1 MVLTVAQARGG
12 ESQPHHTG
20 APESQIGDEGE
31 NCFRSNRRPGI
42 WHDLG
47 VEERENLSVVLSL
60 CLGQTPGWMDGCT
73 DYWTDMKFRTANTE
87 KRMSLILNILSL
99 RDPRNS

>member
-20 APESQIGDEGE
+20 APESQIGDKGE
-31 NCFRSNRRPGI
+31 NCFRSNRRTGL

-60 CLGQTPGWMDGCT
+60 CLGQTPGW
-73 DYWTDMKFRTANTE
+73 TDMKFRTANTE
-87 KRMSLILNILSL
+87 KRIRSLILNILSL